1 MTMSRPVLWCL
12 VALPVVLSAQERSTS
27 AYVVTQN
34 GHEVGKARLTLESSG
49 GGPPSRVKVDAS
61 TLAGQH
67 TEAMVSRSTDGRFDT
82 LQMEV
87 ADSAGTELV
96 RAGMRG
102 SRIIVTSTGP
112 TGRRTRELPA
122 GEFVVL
128 LDESL
133 HGLLYIAAELATP
146 SGQAL
151 TGLYVRTGRRA
162 SFTATRRDMGS
173 RGSAVDFKG
182 DVTAQLLL
190 DSRGQM
196 LRLDLPDDRIALSP
210 LPR

>member
-1 MTMSRPVLWCL
+1 MSRAWLLCL
-12 VALPVVLSAQERSTS
+12 LTLPAALAAQERSAS
-27 AYVVTQN
+27 AYVVTQD

-49 GGPPSRVKVDAS
+49 DAPPSRVKLEAS
-61 TLAGQH
+61 TLAGQRVD
-67 TEAMVSRSTDGRFDT
+67 AMASRSADGRFDT
-82 LQMEV
+82 LQMEIE
-87 ADSAGTELV
+87 DSAGTELI
-96 RAGMRG
+96 RAGQRG
-102 SRIIVTSTGP
+102 TRIIVTSTGP

-122 GEFVVL
+122 GDFVVL

-133 HGLLYIAAELATP
+133 PGLLDIAAELATT
-146 SGQAL
+146 SGLAL

-190 DSRGQM
+190 DARGQM
-196 LRLDLPDDRIALSP
+196 LRLDLPNERIALSP

>member
-1 MTMSRPVLWCL
+1 MSRPVLLCL
-12 VALPVVLSAQERSTS
+12 LILPAALAAQERSTS
-27 AYVVTQN
+27 AYVVTQD
-34 GHEVGKARLTLESSG
+34 GREVGKARLTLESTG
-49 GGPPSRVKVDAS
+49 GGPPSRVKVEAS
-61 TLAGQH
+61 SLTGRRVD
-67 TEAMVSRSTDGRFDT
+67 AMVSRSTDGRFDT

-87 ADSAGTELV
+87 EDSAGTELI
-96 RAGMRG
+96 RAGQRG
-102 SRIIVTSTGP
+102 TRIIVTSTGL

-122 GEFVVL
+122 GDFVVL

-190 DSRGQM
+190 DPRGQM
-196 LRLDLPDDRIALSP
+196 LRLDLPNDRIALSP

>member
-1 MTMSRPVLWCL
+1 VQVEAT
-12 VALPVVLSAQERSTS
+12 T
-27 AYVVTQN
+27 
-34 GHEVGKARLTLESSG
+34 LTG
-49 GGPPSRVKVDAS
+49 RRVD
-61 TLAGQH
+61 
-67 TEAMVSRSTDGRFDT
+67 AMVSRSTDGRFDT

-87 ADSAGTELV
+87 EDSAGTELV
-96 RAGMRG
+96 RAGQRG
-102 SRIIVTSTGP
+102 TRIIVTSTGP

-122 GEFVVL
+122 GDFVVL

-173 RGSAVDFKG
+173 RGSAVDLG
-182 DVTAQLLL
+182 RHQRAAAARLARPDAPPRPSRRSYRAQSASALNW
-190 DSRGQM
+190 SRPSNGCAT
-196 LRLDLPDDRIALSP
+196 IACALETRCDWLVSQP
-210 LPR
+210 ETFGPGRP

>member
-1 MTMSRPVLWCL
+1 MSRSVLWCL
-12 VALPVVLSAQERSTS
+12 LALPAVLAAQERSTS
-27 AYVVTQN
+27 AFVVTQD
-34 GHEVGKARLTLESSG
+34 GREVGKARLTLESSG
-49 GGPPSRVKVDAS
+49 GGPPSRVQVEAS
-61 TLAGQH
+61 TLTGRSAD
-67 TEAMVSRSTDGRFDT
+67 AMVSRSTRGRFDT

-87 ADSAGTELV
+87 VDSAGTELI
-96 RAGMRG
+96 RAGQRG
-102 SRIIVTSTGP
+102 ARIIVTATGP

-122 GEFVVL
+122 GDFVVL

-190 DSRGQM
+190 DPRGQM
-196 LRLDLPDDRIALSP
+196 LRLDLPNDRIALSP